1 MLTPYELNK
10 LINDLKIFARIH
22 KIVRDEDNKE
32 KRVFASLIAEDMFN
46 RFIDDLNE
54 LKEK

>member
-10 LINDLKIFARIH
+10 LINDLKIFARLH

-46 RFIDDLNE
+46 RFMDDLNE